1 MNFVWLIVYVLLGYV
16 AFVAVAEG
24 LIRFVQPDMEGGV
37 TLFVTDAQGHEIKRN
52 LASLEHEGA
61 LYISSNHWLRSWY
74 DAALKNPEVEIIRNG
89 VRGPYTAVPI
99 KGAERATVSELYR
112 MGFVLRFI
120 CGFAPSKFL
129 RLDPR

>member
-1 MNFVWLIVYVLLGYV
+1 MKMAWTIAYILLGYV

-24 LIRFVQPDMEGGV
+24 LIRFIQPEMAGGV
-37 TLFVTDAQGHEIKRN
+37 TIFVKDSQGKEMKRN
-52 LASLEHEGA
+52 LATLEHDGA

-74 DAALKNPEVEIIRNG
+74 YAALKNPDVEIIRDG

-99 KGAERATVSELYR
+99 EGAERATVSKLYR
-112 MGFVLRFI
+112 MGVVLRFI